1 MIPIGVCYWFSE
13 LERSNEVRL
22 AHFCGIDG
30 EADAKVVTITEI
42 NKFIGH

>member
-1 MIPIGVCYWFSE
+1 LLLVFRAGAI
-13 LERSNEVRL
+13 NEVRL